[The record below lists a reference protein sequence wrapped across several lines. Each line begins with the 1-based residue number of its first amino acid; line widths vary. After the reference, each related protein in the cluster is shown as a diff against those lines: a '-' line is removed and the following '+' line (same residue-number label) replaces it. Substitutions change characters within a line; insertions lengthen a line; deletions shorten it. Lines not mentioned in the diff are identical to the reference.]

1 MILLIFIIKRM
12 AALAINLIQEGG
24 CKMSLFLKYYVKNE
38 DTGMIYA
45 DAFLT
50 LTDAFQ
56 FAWSQEDKTGNTY
69 KVYREDQI

>member
-1 MILLIFIIKRM
+1 
-12 AALAINLIQEGG
+12 
-24 CKMSLFLKYYVKNE
+24 MSLFLKYYVKNE

-45 DAFLT
+45 DAFTT

-56 FAWSQEDKTGNTY
+56 FAWSQEDKTGNTC